1 MTIAKAIELAKQ
13 NPIKQ
18 IGRNSISRFAA
29 LLVSDSGQEFAGW
42 NQYRSHPMQAK
53 FSACNEA
60 IYLHSEIDC
69 LVKATR
75 WLARQEGKH
84 YGCRSI
90 NHEAFFA
97 GCSLYV
103 ARILKDDSPAMAKPC
118 EGCRRAL
125 IHFGINWEN
134 VSWTT

>member
-1 MTIAKAIELAKQ
+1 MSLETAITLAKQ

-29 LLVSDSGQEFAGW
+29 LLVSDSGQEFVGF
-42 NQYRSHPMQAK
+42 NRYHSHPLQAK
-53 FSACNEA
+53 FSHCDEA
-60 IYLHSEIDC
+60 IYLHCEIDS

-75 WLARQEGKH
+75 WMARQEGKH
-84 YGCRSI
+84 YRSI
-90 NHEAFFA
+90 NHDYFFA
-97 GCSLYV
+97 GCSLFV
-103 ARILKDDSPAMAKPC
+103 ARVLKDGSPSLAKPC
-118 EGCRRAL
+118 LGCQRAL